1 MILDLRKLNNYITTP
16 RFAMEDI
23 RKVRPLLQACDW
35 MTSIDLK
42 DGFHYI
48 PIHPDHQQH
57 LGMSWQGQ
65 TYVWTHLPFGLRA
78 SPYIFCKTLRET
90 INSKRATG
98 PARRARKVSKA
109 SGMVDSTKRSP

>member
-42 DGFHYI
+42 DGFHHI

-57 LGMSWQGQ
+57 LGMSWQGRV
-65 TYVWTHLPFGLRA
+65 YISTHLPFVLSA
-78 SPYIFCKTLRET
+78 SPYIFCKTQRET
-90 INSKRATG
+90 INLLHRQG
-98 PARRARKVSKA
+98 IRVNCF
-109 SGMVDSTKRSP
+109 MDDLLILN